1 MNIKVD
7 VPKRGCCS
15 QWVSWHH
22 NASEAACRTLWGAA
36 VRGIKW
42 HYSIFFLQTQALE
55 AADFADVRP
64 LFAPLMHAVGKEI
77 FVTAWPCFFAD
88 VLGLQQLRVLQH
100 NRQDH
105 RSDAGFFHLFSFFL
119 WAVDI
124 IGDVQPPDRHGSKV
138 PRPKLNFP
146 NWGESVMWTQI
157 QITCQFRL
165 KRGLRK
171 WKCQFATWRSS
182 KPVSWWEKG
191 LESKFSSTNTSGV
204 QDGSAVVLHRP
215 GQAGPILGVPRAARL
230 QAFRFL
236 RRPTPHH
243 AWVLLHCSP
252 GEKVFYV
259 STKIISPSFP
269 KFMKLEKVEIGGIRG
284 KALTSNIGKVYEE
297 FKVKLV
303 FWHPCS
309 IDIAT
314 WSGSL
319 LQSFLLNCLNFVALT
334 QQHGLVSGSLQ
345 CIQSPI
351 LRQSWSKRSRLPERL
366 REVQR
371 PGFLPGQV
379 PPNNRKSQM
388 AKSNQR
394 TPTKS

>member
-22 NASEAACRTLWGAA
+22 NASEAACRTLWGGA
-36 VRGIKW
+36 VPGIKG
-42 HYSIFFLQTQALE
+42 HCSTFFWRTQALE

-157 QITCQFRL
+157 PNTCQFRL

-182 KPVSWWEKG
+182 KPVSWWEKS
-191 LESKFSSTNTSGV
+191 LESKFSSTNTSSFRSTRWLCRRTSPTRASRP
-204 QDGSAVVLHRP
+204 DPGS
-215 GQAGPILGVPRAARL
+215 
-230 QAFRFL
+230 
-236 RRPTPHH
+236 
-243 AWVLLHCSP
+243 S
-252 GEKVFYV
+252 
-259 STKIISPSFP
+259 
-269 KFMKLEKVEIGGIRG
+269 
-284 KALTSNIGKVYEE
+284 
-297 FKVKLV
+297 
-303 FWHPCS
+303 
-309 IDIAT
+309 
-314 WSGSL
+314 
-319 LQSFLLNCLNFVALT
+319 
-334 QQHGLVSGSLQ
+334 
-345 CIQSPI
+345 
-351 LRQSWSKRSRLPERL
+351 RSRLSSSVSIPSSTDSTPCLSSSPLQSRW
-366 REVQR
+366 
-371 PGFLPGQV
+371 GFLCF
-379 PPNNRKSQM
+379 
-388 AKSNQR
+388 NQNYLPFIPKVHEAWESGNWR
-394 TPTKS
+394 DPWEGLDK